1 VATQVSGRDT
11 KSLVVGGEFL
21 DSRFL
26 KAGKMIEFNLPFITE
41 SDRAFLDDAL
51 TRGKSSGV
59 GYFTSASE
67 EMITNRLLTKK
78 TLLTTSCTHALEISA
93 LLASL
98 QPGDEVIMPSY
109 TFVSTASA
117 FALFGARPVFVDSRS
132 DTLNIDATK
141 IEAAISSKTRAICVV
156 HYGGVACE
164 MEQILQIAAKHNLL
178 LIEDNAHGLFAKYK
192 GKYLGTF
199 GALATQSFHETKN
212 IICGEGGALIVNDEA
227 LVERAE
233 ILREK
238 GTNRSRFLRG
248 QVDKYTWV
256 DIGSSWVMSDLL
268 AAILYGQLLRADE
281 INTRRLQIWDRYHT
295 ELSGWAQQHDVT
307 TPYVPEGCEHV
318 GHVYHLR
325 FGNLAQRTRFITV
338 LKDQQISAVFHYQA
352 LHMSPVGQH
361 FGGYV
366 GQCPVAEHAS
376 DCLVRLPLFN
386 SMTDDQQSRVIDAV
400 QQFVP

>member
-1 VATQVSGRDT
+1 MS
-11 KSLVVGGEFL
+11 SL
-21 DSRFL
+21 S
-26 KAGKMIEFNLPFITE
+26 IPFNLPSLGSDDE
-41 SDRAFLDDAL
+41 SMVAEAL
-51 TRGKSSGV
+51 HSRTIAGDGP
-59 GYFTSASE
+59 FTKQSENLISA
-67 EMITNRLLTKK
+67 RLSCIRS
-78 TLLTTSCTHALEISA
+78 LLTTSCTHALEMSA
-93 LLASL
+93 LLANL
-98 QPGDEVIMPSY
+98 QPGDEVIVPSY
-109 TFVSTASA
+109 TFVSSASA
-117 FALFGARPVFVDSRS
+117 FALYGARPVFIDSRS
-132 DTLNIDATK
+132 DTLNIDASK
-141 IEAAISSKTRAICVV
+141 IEAAITSKTRAICVV

-178 LIEDNAHGLFAKYK
+178 LIEDNAHGLFAKYN

-212 IICGEGGALIVNDEA
+212 IMCGEGGALIVNDVA

-238 GTNRSRFLRG
+238 GTNRSHFLRG
-248 QVDKYTWV
+248 QVDKYSWV

-268 AAILYGQLLRADE
+268 AAILYGQLLRADD
-281 INTRRLQIWDRYHT
+281 INARRLQIWNRYHT
-295 ELSGWAQQHDVT
+295 ELSGWAQQHGVT
-307 TPYVPEGCEHV
+307 TPFVPEGCEHV

-325 FGNLAQRTRFITV
+325 FGNLTQRTNFISALT
-338 LKDQQISAVFHYQA
+338 DQQIIAVFHYQA
-352 LHMSPVGQH
+352 LNVSSVGQH

-386 SMTDDQQSRVIDAV
+386 SMTDDQQSRVIEAV

>member
-1 VATQVSGRDT
+1 
-11 KSLVVGGEFL
+11 
-21 DSRFL
+21 
-26 KAGKMIEFNLPFITE
+26 
-41 SDRAFLDDAL
+41 
-51 TRGKSSGV
+51 
-59 GYFTSASE
+59 
-67 EMITNRLLTKK
+67 
-78 TLLTTSCTHALEISA
+78 
-93 LLASL
+93 
-98 QPGDEVIMPSY
+98 
-109 TFVSTASA
+109 
-117 FALFGARPVFVDSRS
+117 
-132 DTLNIDATK
+132 
-141 IEAAISSKTRAICVV
+141 
-156 HYGGVACE
+156 

-212 IICGEGGALIVNDEA
+212 IICGEGGALIINDEA

-268 AAILYGQLLRADE
+268 AAILYGQLQRADD
-281 INTRRLQIWDRYHT
+281 INARRLQIWNRYHT
-295 ELSGWAQQHDVT
+295 ELSAWAQQHGVT

-325 FGNLAQRTRFITV
+325 FGNLAQRTRFITA

>member
-1 VATQVSGRDT
+1 MQIPFNRPDISEGDCQHLTQAISG
-11 KSLVVGGEFL
+11 GQ
-21 DSRFL
+21 
-26 KAGKMIEFNLPFITE
+26 
-41 SDRAFLDDAL
+41 
-51 TRGKSSGV
+51 SSGNGV
-59 GYFTSASE
+59 FTQRVEAAISGTFE
-67 EMITNRLLTKK
+67 TNRA
-78 TLLTTSCTHALEISA
+78 LLTTSCTHALEMSA
-93 LLASL
+93 LLANL
-98 QPGDEVIMPSY
+98 QPGDEVIVPSY

-117 FALFGARPVFVDSRS
+117 FALYGARPVFVDSRS
-132 DTLNIDATK
+132 DTLNIDATN
-141 IEAAISSKTRAICVV
+141 IEAAITPKTRAICVV
-156 HYGGVACE
+156 HYGGVASE

-268 AAILYGQLLRADE
+268 AAILYGQLQRADD
-281 INTRRLQIWDRYHT
+281 INARRLQIWNRYHT
-295 ELSGWAQQHDVT
+295 ELSAWAQQHGVT
-307 TPYVPEGCEHV
+307 TPFVPEGCEHV

-325 FGNLAQRTRFITV
+325 FGTLAQRTKFISA

-352 LHMSPVGQH
+352 LNVSPVGQH

-386 SMTDDQQSRVIDAV
+386 SMTDDQQSRVIEV
-400 QQFVP
+400 THSFTP

>member
-1 VATQVSGRDT
+1 MPQKIPFNVPEISSGDC
-11 KSLVVGGEFL
+11 EFL
-21 DSRFL
+21 L
-26 KAGKMIEFNLPFITE
+26 TAIT
-41 SDRAFLDDAL
+41 DRH
-51 TRGKSSGV
+51 SSGN
-59 GYFTSASE
+59 GAFTQRVEKIIGDKLAAH
-67 EMITNRLLTKK
+67 RA
-78 TLLTTSCTHALEISA
+78 LLTTSCTHALEMSA
-93 LLASL
+93 LLANL
-98 QPGDEVIMPSY
+98 QPGDEVIVPSY

-117 FALFGARPVFVDSRS
+117 FALYGARPVFVDSRS

-141 IEAAISSKTRAICVV
+141 IEAAITPKTRAICVV
-156 HYGGVACE
+156 HYGGIACE

-178 LIEDNAHGLFAKYK
+178 LIEDNAHGLFAKHK

-212 IICGEGGALIVNDEA
+212 IVCGEGGALIVNDEA

-238 GTNRSRFLRG
+238 GTNRSRFLTG

-268 AAILYGQLLRADE
+268 AAILYGQLQRADE
-281 INTRRLQIWDRYHT
+281 INDRRLKIWNRYHYG
-295 ELSGWAQQHDVT
+295 LASWAEKYGVK
-307 TPYVPEGCEHV
+307 TPFVPEGCEHV

-325 FGNLAQRTRFITV
+325 FEKPEQRTKFISN
-338 LKDQQISAVFHYQA
+338 LKNRQINCVFHYQA
-352 LHMSPVGQH
+352 LNTSPVGQG

-376 DCLVRLPLFN
+376 DCLVRLPLYN
-386 SMTDDQQSRVIDAV
+386 TLTESDQTRVIENTV
-400 QQFVP
+400 LFEP